1 MFMLDQQTLIIHKFD
16 VLFNILIELKNSDN
30 FKLKLINTNKIEE
43 IKINK
48 NCLIISG
55 EKNSKLN
62 NQISIED
69 YPIDI
74 KKLLEIINI
83 NFLKH
88 KFNQQN
94 NIKIGKY
101 IINLNSRVMNKNS
114 EKLSLTEK
122 EAKIIVFLNKSK
134 SPVPINDLQKEVWD
148 HKSKLETHT
157 VETHIYR
164 LRKKIEKKFRDKLFI
179 TSLKNGYKLNA

>member
-1 MFMLDQQTLIIHKFD
+1 MFMLDQQILIIHKLD
-16 VLFNILIELKNSDN
+16 VLYNILAEFKNYLN
-30 FKLKLINTNKIEE
+30 FKLKLVNNNKIEE
-43 IKINK
+43 IQINK

-55 EKNSKLN
+55 EKNSKFN
-62 NQISIED
+62 NQINIEE

-74 KKLLEIINI
+74 IKLLEIINI
-83 NFLKH
+83 NFLKQ

-134 SPVPINDLQKEVWD
+134 NPVPITNLQKEVWD

-164 LRKKIEKKFRDKLFI
+164 LRKKIEKKFKDKLFI
-179 TSLKNGYKLNA
+179 KSLKDGYQLNA

>member
-1 MFMLDQQTLIIHKFD
+1 MLDQQTLIIHKFNT
-16 VLFNILIELKNSDN
+16 LYNILVELKNYLN
-30 FKLKLINTNKIEE
+30 FKLKLVNTNKIEE
-43 IKINK
+43 IRINK
-48 NCLIISG
+48 SCLIISG

-94 NIKIGKY
+94 NIRIGRY
-101 IINLNSRVMNKNS
+101 IINLNSRVMNKDS
-114 EKLSLTEK
+114 MKLSLTEK
-122 EAKIIVFLNKSK
+122 EAKIIIFLNKSK
-134 SPVPINDLQKEVWD
+134 KPVLISDLQKEVWD

-164 LRKKIEKKFRDKLFI
+164 LRKKIEKKFKDKLFI
-179 TSLKNGYKLNA
+179 VSIKSGYKLNV

>member
-1 MFMLDQQTLIIHKFD
+1 MLDQQILIIYKFD
-16 VLFNILIELKNSDN
+16 VLFNILMELKDHFN
-30 FKLKLINTNKIEE
+30 FKIMLGNTSKIDE
-43 IKINK
+43 IQNDK

-55 EKNSKLN
+55 EKRCKLN
-62 NQISIED
+62 NQINVKE

-74 KKLLEIINI
+74 IKLVEIINI

-88 KFNQQN
+88 KFNEQN

-101 IINLNSRVMNKNS
+101 IINLNSRVMNRNS
-114 EKLSLTEK
+114 ENLSLTEK
-122 EAKIIVFLNKSK
+122 EAKIVVFLNNSK
-134 SPVPINDLQKEVWD
+134 NPVPITDLQKEVWD

-179 TSLKNGYKLNA
+179 TSLKDGYKLNA

>member
-1 MFMLDQQTLIIHKFD
+1 MLDQQILIIYKFD
-16 VLFNILIELKNSDN
+16 VLFNILMELKDHFN
-30 FKLKLINTNKIEE
+30 FKIILGNTSKIDE
-43 IKINK
+43 ILNDK

-55 EKNSKLN
+55 EKKSKLN
-62 NQISIED
+62 NQINIKE

-74 KKLLEIINI
+74 IKLVEIINI
-83 NFLKH
+83 NFLKQ
-88 KFNQQN
+88 KFNEQN

-101 IINLNSRVMNKNS
+101 IINLNSRVMNRNS

-122 EAKIIVFLNKSK
+122 EAKIVVFLNKSK
-134 SPVPINDLQKEVWD
+134 NPVPITDLQKEVWD

-179 TSLKNGYKLNA
+179 TSLKDGYKLNA

>member
-16 VLFNILIELKNSDN
+16 VLFNILKEFKSYLN
-30 FKLKLINTNKIEE
+30 FKLKLVNSNKIDE
-43 IKINK
+43 IQNNK
-48 NCLIISG
+48 NYLIISG
-55 EKNSKLN
+55 EKNSKFN
-62 NQISIED
+62 NLINIKE
-69 YPIDI
+69 YPLDI
-74 KKLLEIINI
+74 IKLVEIINI

-94 NIKIGKY
+94 KIQIGKY

-114 EKLSLTEK
+114 KKLSLTEK

-134 SPVPINDLQKEVWD
+134 KPAAINLLQKEVWD

-157 VETHIYR
+157 VETHIK
-164 LRKKIEKKFRDKLFI
+164 KKIEKRKINCL
-179 TSLKNGYKLNA
+179 LKVLKMATN

>member
-16 VLFNILIELKNSDN
+16 VLFNILIELKNYLN
-30 FKLKLINTNKIEE
+30 FKLKLVNTDKIEQ
-43 IKINK
+43 IQIDK

-55 EKNSKLN
+55 EKRFKLN
-62 NQISIED
+62 NQINIKE
-69 YPIDI
+69 YPVDI
-74 KKLLEIINI
+74 IKLVEIINI
-83 NFLKH
+83 NFLKL

-134 SPVPINDLQKEVWD
+134 NPVPINDLQKEVWD

-164 LRKKIEKKFRDKLFI
+164 LRKKIEKNFGDKLFI
-179 TSLKNGYKLNA
+179 KSLKDGYKLNA

>member
-1 MFMLDQQTLIIHKFD
+1 MHFLNIQKLIIHKFD
-16 VLFNILIELKNSDN
+16 VLFNILMELEDHFYFKIMLGNTSKIDEIQNDKN
-30 FKLKLINTNKIEE
+30 F
-43 IKINK
+43 
-48 NCLIISG
+48 LIISG
-55 EKNSKLN
+55 EKKSKLN
-62 NQISIED
+62 NQINIKE

-74 KKLLEIINI
+74 IKLVEIINI

-88 KFNQQN
+88 KFNEQN

-101 IINLNSRVMNKNS
+101 IINLNSRVMNRNS

-122 EAKIIVFLNKSK
+122 EAKIVVFLNNSK
-134 SPVPINDLQKEVWD
+134 NPVPITDLQKEVWNYN
-148 HKSKLETHT
+148 SKLETHT

-179 TSLKNGYKLNA
+179 TSLKDGYKLNA

>member
-1 MFMLDQQTLIIHKFD
+1 MLDQQTLIIYKFD
-16 VLFNILIELKNSDN
+16 VLFNILMELEDHFN
-30 FKLKLINTNKIEE
+30 FKIMLGNTSKIDE
-43 IKINK
+43 IQNDK
-48 NCLIISG
+48 NFLIISG
-55 EKNSKLN
+55 EKKSKLN
-62 NQISIED
+62 NQINIKE

-74 KKLLEIINI
+74 IKLVEIINI

-88 KFNQQN
+88 KFSEQN

-101 IINLNSRVMNKNS
+101 IINLNSRVMNRNS

-122 EAKIIVFLNKSK
+122 EAKIVVFLNKSK
-134 SPVPINDLQKEVWD
+134 NPVPITDLQKEVWD

-179 TSLKNGYKLNA
+179 TSLKDGYKLNA

>member
-1 MFMLDQQTLIIHKFD
+1 MLMPDQQTLIIHKFE
-16 VLFNILIELKNSDN
+16 VLFNILMELKIYLN
-30 FKLKLINTNKIEE
+30 FKIKLVNTKKIDEKR
-43 IKINK
+43 IDK

-55 EKNSKLN
+55 EKNFKLT
-62 NQISIED
+62 NQIKINE

-74 KKLLEIINI
+74 IKLVEIINI

-122 EAKIIVFLNKSK
+122 EAKIIIFLNKSK
-134 SPVPINDLQKEVWD
+134 NPVPITNLQKEVWD

-164 LRKKIEKKFRDKLFI
+164 LRKKIEKKFRDKFFI
-179 TSLKNGYKLNA
+179 KSLKDGYKLNA

>member
-1 MFMLDQQTLIIHKFD
+1 MLDKQILIIHKLD
-16 VLFNILIELKNSDN
+16 VLYNILMELKNYLN
-30 FKLKLINTNKIEE
+30 FKLKLVNNNKIEE
-43 IKINK
+43 IQINK

-55 EKNSKLN
+55 EKNSKFS
-62 NQISIED
+62 NQINIEE

-74 KKLLEIINI
+74 VKLLEIINI
-83 NFLKH
+83 NFLKQ

-114 EKLSLTEK
+114 EKLPLTEK

-134 SPVPINDLQKEVWD
+134 NPVPITNLQKEVWD

-164 LRKKIEKKFRDKLFI
+164 LRKKIEKKFRDKFFI
-179 TSLKNGYKLNA
+179 KSLKDGYKLNA

>member
-1 MFMLDQQTLIIHKFD
+1 MLMLDQQTLIIHKFD
-16 VLFNILIELKNSDN
+16 VLFNILMELKNYLN
-30 FKLKLINTNKIEE
+30 FKLKLVNTNKIKETQ
-43 IKINK
+43 IDK

-55 EKNSKLN
+55 EKNSKFN
-62 NQISIED
+62 NQINIKE

-74 KKLLEIINI
+74 IKLLEIINI

-101 IINLNSRVMNKNS
+101 IINLNSRAMNKNS
-114 EKLSLTEK
+114 QKLSLTEK
-122 EAKIIVFLNKSK
+122 EAKIVVFLNKSHK
-134 SPVPINDLQKEVWD
+134 PVPINELQKEVWD

-164 LRKKIEKKFRDKLFI
+164 LRKKIEKKFGDKSFI
-179 TSLKNGYKLNA
+179 KSFKDGYKLNA

>member
-16 VLFNILIELKNSDN
+16 VLFNILIELKNSIN

-43 IKINK
+43 IQINK

-101 IINLNSRVMNKNS
+101 IINLNSRVITKNS
-114 EKLSLTEK
+114 
-122 EAKIIVFLNKSK
+122 
-134 SPVPINDLQKEVWD
+134 
-148 HKSKLETHT
+148 
-157 VETHIYR
+157 
-164 LRKKIEKKFRDKLFI
+164 
-179 TSLKNGYKLNA
+179 

>member
-1 MFMLDQQTLIIHKFD
+1 MFMIDQQTLIIYKFD
-16 VLFNILIELKNSDN
+16 ELFNILIELEDHLN
-30 FKLKLINTNKIEE
+30 FKIISGNTSKIDE
-43 IKINK
+43 IQNDK

-55 EKNSKLN
+55 EKKSKLN
-62 NQISIED
+62 NQINIKE

-74 KKLLEIINI
+74 IKLVEIINI

-88 KFNQQN
+88 KFNKQN

-101 IINLNSRVMNKNS
+101 IINLNSRVMNRNS

-122 EAKIIVFLNKSK
+122 EAKIVVFLNKSK
-134 SPVPINDLQKEVWD
+134 NPVPITDLQKEVWD

-179 TSLKNGYKLNA
+179 TSLKDGYKLNA

>member
-1 MFMLDQQTLIIHKFD
+1 MLDQQTLIIHKFD
-16 VLFNILIELKNSDN
+16 VLYNILVELKNYLN
-30 FKLKLINTNKIEE
+30 FKLKLVNTNKIEE
-43 IKINK
+43 IQINK
-48 NCLIISG
+48 NYLIISG
-55 EKNSKLN
+55 EKNSKLT
-62 NQISIED
+62 NQIRIKE

-74 KKLLEIINI
+74 IKLLEIINI

-101 IINLNSRVMNKNS
+101 IINLNSRAMNKNS
-114 EKLSLTEK
+114 QKLSLTEK

-134 SPVPINDLQKEVWD
+134 NPVPITNLQKEVWD

-179 TSLKNGYKLNA
+179 KSFKDGYKLNA

>member
-1 MFMLDQQTLIIHKFD
+1 MLDQQKLIIYKFD
-16 VLFNILIELKNSDN
+16 VLFNILIELKDYFN
-30 FKLKLINTNKIEE
+30 FKIMLGNTSKIDE
-43 IKINK
+43 IQNDN

-55 EKNSKLN
+55 EKKSKLN
-62 NQISIED
+62 NQINIKE

-74 KKLLEIINI
+74 IKLVEIINI

-88 KFNQQN
+88 KFNEQN

-101 IINLNSRVMNKNS
+101 IINLNSRVMNRNS

-122 EAKIIVFLNKSK
+122 EAKIVVFLNKSK
-134 SPVPINDLQKEVWD
+134 NPVPVTDLQKEVWD

-179 TSLKNGYKLNA
+179 TSLKDGYKLNA

>member
-1 MFMLDQQTLIIHKFD
+1 MLDQQILIIYKFD
-16 VLFNILIELKNSDN
+16 VLFNILMELKDHFN
-30 FKLKLINTNKIEE
+30 FKIILGNTSKIDE
-43 IKINK
+43 ILNDK

-55 EKNSKLN
+55 EKKSKLS
-62 NQISIED
+62 NQINIKE

-74 KKLLEIINI
+74 IKLVEIINI
-83 NFLKH
+83 NFLKQ
-88 KFNQQN
+88 KFNEQN

-101 IINLNSRVMNKNS
+101 IINLNSRVMNRNS

-122 EAKIIVFLNKSK
+122 EAKIVVFLNKSK
-134 SPVPINDLQKEVWD
+134 NPVPITDLQKEVWD

-179 TSLKNGYKLNA
+179 TSLKDGYKLNA

>member
-1 MFMLDQQTLIIHKFD
+1 MLDQQKLIIYKFD
-16 VLFNILIELKNSDN
+16 VLFNILIELKDHFN
-30 FKLKLINTNKIEE
+30 FKIMLGNTSKIDE
-43 IKINK
+43 IQNDK

-55 EKNSKLN
+55 EKKSKLN
-62 NQISIED
+62 NQINVKE

-74 KKLLEIINI
+74 IKLVEIINI

-88 KFNQQN
+88 KFNEQN

-101 IINLNSRVMNKNS
+101 IINLNSKVMNRNS

-122 EAKIIVFLNKSK
+122 EARIVVFLNKSK
-134 SPVPINDLQKEVWD
+134 NPVPITDLQKEVWD

-164 LRKKIEKKFRDKLFI
+164 LRKKIEKNVRDKLFI
-179 TSLKNGYKLNA
+179 TSLKDGYKLNA

>member
-1 MFMLDQQTLIIHKFD
+1 MLMPDQQTLIIHKFE
-16 VLFNILIELKNSDN
+16 VLFNILMELKIYLN
-30 FKLKLINTNKIEE
+30 FKIKLVNTKKIDEKR
-43 IKINK
+43 IDK

-55 EKNSKLN
+55 EKNFKLT
-62 NQISIED
+62 NQIKINE

-74 KKLLEIINI
+74 IKLVEIINI

-94 NIKIGKY
+94 NIRIGKY

-114 EKLSLTEK
+114 KKLSLTEK

-134 SPVPINDLQKEVWD
+134 KPAAINLLQKEVWD

-164 LRKKIEKKFRDKLFI
+164 LRKKISEKFMDEEFI
-179 TSLKNGYKLNA
+179 LNNKDGYYL

>member
-1 MFMLDQQTLIIHKFD
+1 MLDQQTLIIHKFD
-16 VLFNILIELKNSDN
+16 VLFNILMELKDHFN
-30 FKLKLINTNKIEE
+30 FKIILGNTSKIDE
-43 IKINK
+43 IQNDK
-48 NCLIISG
+48 NFLIISG
-55 EKNSKLN
+55 EKKSKLN
-62 NQISIED
+62 NQINIKE

-74 KKLLEIINI
+74 IKLVEIINI

-88 KFNQQN
+88 KFSEQN

-101 IINLNSRVMNKNS
+101 IINLNSRVMNRNS

-122 EAKIIVFLNKSK
+122 EAKIVVFLNKSK
-134 SPVPINDLQKEVWD
+134 NPVPITDLQKEVWD
-148 HKSKLETHT
+148 HKSKLDTHT

-179 TSLKNGYKLNA
+179 LSVSKYYC

>member
-1 MFMLDQQTLIIHKFD
+1 MLDQQILIIYKFD
-16 VLFNILIELKNSDN
+16 VLFNILMELKDHFN
-30 FKLKLINTNKIEE
+30 FKIILGNTSKIDE
-43 IKINK
+43 ILNDK

-55 EKNSKLN
+55 EKESKLSD
-62 NQISIED
+62 QINIKE

-74 KKLLEIINI
+74 IKLVEIINI
-83 NFLKH
+83 NFLKQ
-88 KFNQQN
+88 KFNEQN

-101 IINLNSRVMNKNS
+101 IINLNSRVMNRNS

-122 EAKIIVFLNKSK
+122 EAKIVVFLNKSK
-134 SPVPINDLQKEVWD
+134 NPVPITDLQKEVWD

-179 TSLKNGYKLNA
+179 TSLKDGYKLNA

>member
-1 MFMLDQQTLIIHKFD
+1 MLMLDQQTLIIHKFD
-16 VLFNILIELKNSDN
+16 VLFNILMEIKSYFNFELKLVNV
-30 FKLKLINTNKIEE
+30 NKIDEKQ
-43 IKINK
+43 IDK
-48 NCLIISG
+48 NCLIISS
-55 EKNSKLN
+55 EKNFKLT
-62 NQISIED
+62 NQIRIKE

-74 KKLLEIINI
+74 IKLVEIINI

-88 KFNQQN
+88 KFNEQN

-101 IINLNSRVMNKNS
+101 IINLNSKVMNRNS

-122 EAKIIVFLNKSK
+122 EAKIVVFLNKSK
-134 SPVPINDLQKEVWD
+134 NPVPITDLQKEVWD

-179 TSLKNGYKLNA
+179 TSLKDGYKLNA

>member
-1 MFMLDQQTLIIHKFD
+1 MYMLDQQTLIIHKFD
-16 VLFNILIELKNSDN
+16 VLFNILIEIKNNFN
-30 FKLKLINTNKIEE
+30 FKLKLVNTNKIEE
-43 IKINK
+43 IQIDK

-55 EKNSKLN
+55 EKNSKLS
-62 NQISIED
+62 NQINIKE
-69 YPIDI
+69 YPINI
-74 KKLLEIINI
+74 IKLLEIINI

-134 SPVPINDLQKEVWD
+134 YPAPIADLQKNVWG

-164 LRKKIEKKFRDKLFI
+164 LRKKIEIKFRDKLFI
-179 TSLKNGYKLNA
+179 KSLKDGYKLNA